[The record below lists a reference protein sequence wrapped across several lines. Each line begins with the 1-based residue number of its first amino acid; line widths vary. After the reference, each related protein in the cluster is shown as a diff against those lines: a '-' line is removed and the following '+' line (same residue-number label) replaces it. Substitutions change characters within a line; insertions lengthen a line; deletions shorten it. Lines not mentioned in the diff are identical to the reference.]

1 MPAPK
6 GRLEVDAP
14 ADTLVYMVAGYV
26 VIIGTILGYVA
37 SLILK
42 GTRLDREEKAR
53 GSDHPHPAK

>member
-1 MPAPK
+1 M
-6 GRLEVDAP
+6 DAP

-42 GTRLDREEKAR
+42 GARLDREEKAR